1 MKVRKAQ
8 TEDAEIITQINVETW
23 QDAYQGIIDDS
34 ILSARKVDDKRI
46 STWAEIIKN
55 PESVVLVCEN
65 VEGIM
70 GYLSAGPA
78 RDNYGIKNEIIAL
91 YVKPVAQR
99 NGAGSALIKAYK
111 QIINEQ
117 CFYLYALKKNQK
129 ARCFYEKNG
138 GVIYEKFSRNLN
150 IQGQE
155 YEEVCYVFGEE

>member
-1 MKVRKAQ
+1 MNVRKAEI
-8 TEDAEIITQINVETW
+8 EDAEVIARINVETW
-23 QDAYQGIIDDS
+23 QDAYKGIIDDS

-46 STWAEIIKN
+46 STWAKIIEN
-55 PESVVLVCEN
+55 PERVVLVCEN

-91 YVKPVAQR
+91 YVKPIAQR
-99 NGAGSALIKAYK
+99 YGAGSALIKAYK

-117 CFYLYALKKNQK
+117 SFYLYVLQKNQK

-150 IQGQE
+150 IQDQE